1 MSFLSSRITSSSK
14 KSYGMFAKAAAIAE
28 RDLIHLEL
36 GMPVHDTPDFIK
48 EATIAALRAGD
59 VHYSSFQGQPAL
71 RAALADK
78 ITRFNGVAVD
88 EAQVLV
94 TNGLT
99 QASYAAF
106 MATINPGDEVILL
119 DPYYPQH
126 VGKIELCGGKVV
138 LASLDAA
145 HDFALRA
152 DWIEAK
158 VTDKTRAIVM
168 VNPCNPTGRIY
179 TRAELEALADLAIRR
194 DLLVISDEVYEYIT
208 FDGHAH
214 ISIAS
219 LPGMAERTITLSA
232 FTKAYAMDGW
242 RIGYAF
248 ADAELIAGM
257 SKIVTNEVTHVN
269 TFIQAGALAAVTQ
282 GDAAVS
288 AMVADDLQKR
298 DIVVRAM
305 NQMPGVTCAAPE
317 GTIYAFPCVKD
328 TGVGSQELADRIL
341 EQCGV
346 VVEAGSFYGEAGEGY
361 LRVCFGSQPAERIEE
376 AMDRLRG
383 FFSGLAAG

>member
-1 MSFLSSRITSSSK
+1 
-14 KSYGMFAKAAAIAE
+14 MFAKAAAIAD

-48 EATIAALRAGD
+48 DATIAALKAGD

-71 RAALADK
+71 RAALAEK
-78 ITRFNGVAVD
+78 ITRFNAVPVD
-88 EAQVLV
+88 AGQVLV

-138 LASLDAA
+138 LVPLDAEN
-145 HDFALRA
+145 DFALRA
-152 DWIEAK
+152 DWIAAK
-158 VTDKTRAIVM
+158 VTEKTRAVVL

-179 TRAELEALADLAIRR
+179 TREELEALAEVAIRHN
-194 DLLVISDEVYEYIT
+194 LVVISDEVYEYIT

-214 ISIAS
+214 ISIAA

-248 ADAELIAGM
+248 ASAELIGGM

-269 TFIQAGALAAVTQ
+269 TFIQAGALAAVTG
-282 GDAAVS
+282 GDEAV
-288 AMVADDLQKR
+288 AHMVGDDRAKR

-305 NQMPGVTCAAPE
+305 NQMPGVTCMPPQ
-317 GTIYAFPCVKD
+317 GTIYAFPCVRE
-328 TGVGSQELADRIL
+328 TGLSSQELADRIL
-341 EQCGV
+341 DECGV
-346 VVEAGSFYGEAGEGY
+346 VVEAGSFYGAAGEGY
-361 LRVCFGSQPAERIEE
+361 LRVCFGSQSAERIGE
-376 AMDRLRG
+376 AMERLRG
-383 FFSGLAAG
+383 FFSGLKAA